1 MRPPVPEV
9 SVPRSRKSSIGQS
22 WTDPR
27 STAPA
32 TFFLARSHPQ
42 HSDEL
47 SLEDSDVSKEC
58 MYGVQSL
65 EESVQEATISSS
77 ENILDRSISDRRS
90 SGSAVA
96 DLRSDINIDINEDGN
111 EDENDADAP
120 PLGRRRSTVR
130 QFDTLRTEVSLQPP
144 SDRASSRPL
153 TPLNPD
159 EPSSLPS
166 SPKSVSNQSMKHLD
180 DISITDDLSSHAVG
194 SEDEGNDA
202 REAPNSAGFDSTSQ
216 LIMPSIRM
224 PSRRP
229 FTDRGKTMGRFKVL
243 VAGACGSGKTSLIKS
258 IVQVCEDIVHVDP
271 FPSLSP
277 SNVSG
282 RGQHPT
288 AAAMISEIYAS
299 TKPYPPWWSDLE
311 DSRVLRRRKST
322 GDIVL
327 ERNLC
332 FVDTPANDLSRVG
345 QTDAIVQHIQ
355 QQLLRATAAVNS
367 SNTDFE
373 NLLAGKG
380 GSQVDAVLYLISE
393 NTLSADIECI
403 RKLCDWTNVIPLI
416 SKSDLLTPDQIA
428 TLKSSFHMKAKMASI
443 KPFHFGDATSTAADG
458 VSSQSPFAV
467 SSAKVDDEDVMD
479 ASTLMSPD
487 YVQPLAPSELSL
499 LVQKLF
505 DLDNMAWIRHSA
517 AKKLVQRQRDQ
528 GRQWGVSRHSTNP
541 FDGQSTV
548 SRSTF
553 SVLSSGYLEGIT
565 SPPSGRFPSY
575 TMARISDY
583 TQREEKMAR
592 VQLAKWSSDLQRS
605 LQNERERYAALA
617 RGERAVWLTE
627 RLGEC
632 VVDGSLVPIT
642 KTPGFCGLRPHTENS
657 GGRLFVRTQDGKKTE
672 YRIASISPHD
682 PLGIVWWSDDLKQ
695 RGWVIVQIVGSLGVV
710 GGLALWLAKAWGLSS
725 RSLSE
730 WRFDCCSTCSQS

>member
-9 SVPRSRKSSIGQS
+9 SMPRSRKPSIEQP
-22 WTDPR
+22 WTDAR

-32 TFFLARSHPQ
+32 TFFLARSHTQ
-42 HSDEL
+42 HSEEL

-65 EESVQEATISSS
+65 EDSFQEATRSSS
-77 ENILDRSISDRRS
+77 QNIFDRSIGDRLS
-90 SGSAVA
+90 FGSAVA
-96 DLRSDINIDINEDGN
+96 DLRPDISLDINENGN
-111 EDENDADAP
+111 EDENGVDAP
-120 PLGRRRSTVR
+120 PLGRRRSTIR
-130 QFDTLRTEVSLQPP
+130 QFDPLRTEVSLQPP

-243 VAGACGSGKTSLIKS
+243 IAGACGSGKTSLIKS
-258 IVQVCEDIVHVDP
+258 IVQACEDIVHVDP

-277 SNVSG
+277 SNLSA
-282 RGQHPT
+282 RAQAPT
-288 AAAMISEIYAS
+288 AAAVISEIYAS

-311 DSRVLRRRKST
+311 DSRVLRRRKSS

-332 FVDTPANDLSRVG
+332 FVDTAANGLSGVG
-345 QTDAIVQHIQ
+345 QTDAIVRHIQ
-355 QQLLRATAAVNS
+355 QQLLRATTAVNS

-373 NLLAGKG
+373 NLLAGNG
-380 GSQVDAVLYLISE
+380 GAQVDAVLYLISE
-393 NTLSADIECI
+393 NTLAADIECI

-428 TLKSSFHMKAKMASI
+428 TLKSSFHTKAQMASI
-443 KPFHFGDATSTAADG
+443 KPFHFGDATSAAADG
-458 VSSQSPFAV
+458 PSSHSPFAV
-467 SSAKVDDEDVMD
+467 SSAKLDDEDIMD

-517 AKKLVQRQRDQ
+517 AKKLVQRQHYQ
-528 GRQWGVSRHSTNP
+528 GQQWEVSRHNTNC

-548 SRSTF
+548 SRSAS
-553 SVLSSGYLEGIT
+553 SVLSTSYLDGIT

-583 TQREEKMAR
+583 TQHEEKMAR
-592 VQLAKWSSDLQRS
+592 VQLAKWASDLQRS
-605 LQNERERYAALA
+605 LQNERESYAALA

-642 KTPGFCGLRPHTENS
+642 KTPGFCGLRRPTENA

-672 YRIASISPHD
+672 YRITNISPHD

-695 RGWVIVQIVGSLGVV
+695 RGWAIVQIVGSLGVV

-730 WRFDCCSTCSQS
+730 WRLDCCSTCN

>member
-9 SVPRSRKSSIGQS
+9 SMPRSRKSSIEQP

-32 TFFLARSHPQ
+32 TFFLARSHTS

-47 SLEDSDVSKEC
+47 ALEDSDVSKEY

-65 EESVQEATISSS
+65 EDSVQEASISSS
-77 ENILDRSISDRRS
+77 QNIFDRSTSDRLS

-96 DLRSDINIDINEDGN
+96 DLRPDINLDVNEN
-111 EDENDADAP
+111 SSEDENGVDSP
-120 PLGRRRSTVR
+120 PLGRRRSTIR
-130 QFDTLRTEVSLQPP
+130 QFDSLRTEVSLQPP
-144 SDRASSRPL
+144 SDRASSRPP

-202 REAPNSAGFDSTSQ
+202 RETLNSAGFDSTSQ

-243 VAGACGSGKTSLIKS
+243 IAGACGSGKTSLIKS
-258 IVQVCEDIVHVDP
+258 IVQACEDIVHVDP

-277 SNVSG
+277 SNLSA
-282 RGQHPT
+282 RAQPPTT
-288 AAAMISEIYAS
+288 AAVISEIYAS

-311 DSRVLRRRKST
+311 DSRVLRRRKSS

-332 FVDTPANDLSRVG
+332 FVDTAGNGSSRVG
-345 QTDAIVQHIQ
+345 QTDAIIRHIQ
-355 QQLLRATAAVNS
+355 QQLLRATTAVNS

-373 NLLAGKG
+373 NLLAGNG
-380 GSQVDAVLYLISE
+380 GAQVDAVLYLISE
-393 NTLSADIECI
+393 NTLAADIECI
-403 RKLCDWTNVIPLI
+403 RKLCAWTNVIPLI

-428 TLKSSFHMKAKMASI
+428 TLKSSFHAKAQMASI
-443 KPFHFGDATSTAADG
+443 KPFHFGDATSAAADG
-458 VSSQSPFAV
+458 FSSHSPFAI

-517 AKKLVQRQRDQ
+517 AKKLVQRQHDQ
-528 GRQWGVSRHSTNP
+528 GQQWEVSRHSTNP

-548 SRSTF
+548 SRSTS
-553 SVLSSGYLEGIT
+553 SVISASYLEGIT

-592 VQLAKWSSDLQRS
+592 VQLAKWASDLQRS

-642 KTPGFCGLRPHTENS
+642 KNPGFCGLRLPTDNA
-657 GGRLFVRTQDGKKTE
+657 GGRLFVRTQDGKKME
-672 YRIASISPHD
+672 YRVTSISPHD

-695 RGWVIVQIVGSLGVV
+695 RGWAIVQIVGSLGVV
-710 GGLALWLAKAWGLSS
+710 GGLAFWLAKAWGLSS

-730 WRFDCCSTCSQS
+730 WRFDCCSTCN

>member
-9 SVPRSRKSSIGQS
+9 SMPRSRKSSIEQP

-27 STAPA
+27 TTAPA
-32 TFFLARSHPQ
+32 TFFLARSHTQ

-65 EESVQEATISSS
+65 EDSVHEATISSS
-77 ENILDRSISDRRS
+77 QNIFDRSLGDRLS
-90 SGSAVA
+90 SGPAVA
-96 DLRSDINIDINEDGN
+96 DLRPDISLDINENGN
-111 EDENDADAP
+111 EDENGVDAP
-120 PLGRRRSTVR
+120 PLGRRRSTIR

-243 VAGACGSGKTSLIKS
+243 IAGACGSGKTSLIKS
-258 IVQVCEDIVHVDP
+258 IVQACEDIVHVDP

-277 SNVSG
+277 SNLSA
-282 RGQHPT
+282 RAQAPT
-288 AAAMISEIYAS
+288 AAAVISEIYAS

-311 DSRVLRRRKST
+311 DSRVLRRRKSS

-332 FVDTPANDLSRVG
+332 FVDTAADGLSRVG
-345 QTDAIVQHIQ
+345 QTDAIVHHIQ
-355 QQLLRATAAVNS
+355 QQLLRATTAVNS

-373 NLLAGKG
+373 NLLAGNG
-380 GSQVDAVLYLISE
+380 GAQVDAVLYLISE
-393 NTLSADIECI
+393 NTLAADIECI

-428 TLKSSFHMKAKMASI
+428 TLKSSFHTKAQMASI
-443 KPFHFGDATSTAADG
+443 KPFHFGDATSVAADG
-458 VSSQSPFAV
+458 SSSHSPFAV
-467 SSAKVDDEDVMD
+467 SSAKVDDEDIMD

-517 AKKLVQRQRDQ
+517 AKKLVQRQHYQ
-528 GRQWGVSRHSTNP
+528 GQQWAVTRHSTNC

-548 SRSTF
+548 SRSTS
-553 SVLSSGYLEGIT
+553 SVLSTSYLEGIT

-575 TMARISDY
+575 TMARLSDY

-592 VQLAKWSSDLQRS
+592 VQLAKWASDLQRS

-642 KTPGFCGLRPHTENS
+642 KTPGFCGLRLPTENA
-657 GGRLFVRTQDGKKTE
+657 GGRLFVRTQDGRKTE
-672 YRIASISPHD
+672 YRITSISPHD

-695 RGWVIVQIVGSLGVV
+695 RGWAIVQIVGSLGVV

-730 WRFDCCSTCSQS
+730 WRFDCCSTCN

>member
-9 SVPRSRKSSIGQS
+9 PMPRSRKSSIEQP

-32 TFFLARSHPQ
+32 TFFLARSHTP
-42 HSDEL
+42 HSEEL
-47 SLEDSDVSKEC
+47 SLEDSDVSKEY

-65 EESVQEATISSS
+65 ADSVQDASISSS
-77 ENILDRSISDRRS
+77 QNIFDRSTSDRLS

-96 DLRSDINIDINEDGN
+96 DLRPDINLDVKENDS
-111 EDENDADAP
+111 EDENGVDAP
-120 PLGRRRSTVR
+120 PLGPRRSTVR
-130 QFDTLRTEVSLQPP
+130 QFDSLRTEVSLQPP

-202 REAPNSAGFDSTSQ
+202 REAPNSTGFDSTSQ

-243 VAGACGSGKTSLIKS
+243 IAGACGSGKTSLIKS
-258 IVQVCEDIVHVDP
+258 IVQACEDIVHVDP

-277 SNVSG
+277 SNLPA
-282 RGQHPT
+282 RAQPPTT
-288 AAAMISEIYAS
+288 AAVISEIYAS
-299 TKPYPPWWSDLE
+299 TKPYPAWWSDLE
-311 DSRVLRRRKST
+311 DSRVLRRRKSS

-332 FVDTPANDLSRVG
+332 FVDTAGNGLTRVG
-345 QTDAIVQHIQ
+345 QTDAIIHHIQ
-355 QQLLRATAAVNS
+355 QQLLRATTAVTS

-373 NLLAGKG
+373 NLLAGNG
-380 GSQVDAVLYLISE
+380 GAQVDAILYLISE
-393 NTLSADIECI
+393 NTLDEDIECI
-403 RKLCDWTNVIPLI
+403 RKLCVWTNVIPLI

-428 TLKSSFHMKAKMASI
+428 TLKSSFHAKAQMASI
-443 KPFHFGDATSTAADG
+443 KPFHFGDATSAAADG
-458 VSSQSPFAV
+458 FSSHSPFAV

-499 LVQKLF
+499 LVKKLF

-517 AKKLVQRQRDQ
+517 AKKLVQRQHDQ
-528 GRQWGVSRHSTNP
+528 GPQWEVSRHSTNP
-541 FDGQSTV
+541 FDGQSTG
-548 SRSTF
+548 TM
-553 SVLSSGYLEGIT
+553 

-592 VQLAKWSSDLQRS
+592 VQLAKWASDLQRS

-642 KTPGFCGLRPHTENS
+642 KTPGFCGLRFPMDNA
-657 GGRLFVRTQDGKKTE
+657 GGRLFVRTQDGKNME
-672 YRIASISPHD
+672 YRVTSISPHD

-695 RGWVIVQIVGSLGVV
+695 RGWAIVQIVGSLGVV
-710 GGLALWLAKAWGLSS
+710 GGLAFLLARTWGLSS

-730 WRFDCCSTCSQS
+730 WRFDCCSTCN

>member
-1 MRPPVPEV
+1 
-9 SVPRSRKSSIGQS
+9 
-22 WTDPR
+22 
-27 STAPA
+27 
-32 TFFLARSHPQ
+32 
-42 HSDEL
+42 
-47 SLEDSDVSKEC
+47 
-58 MYGVQSL
+58 
-65 EESVQEATISSS
+65 
-77 ENILDRSISDRRS
+77 
-90 SGSAVA
+90 
-96 DLRSDINIDINEDGN
+96 
-111 EDENDADAP
+111 
-120 PLGRRRSTVR
+120 
-130 QFDTLRTEVSLQPP
+130 
-144 SDRASSRPL
+144 
-153 TPLNPD
+153 
-159 EPSSLPS
+159 
-166 SPKSVSNQSMKHLD
+166 MKHLD

-202 REAPNSAGFDSTSQ
+202 RETLNSAGFDSTSQ

-243 VAGACGSGKTSLIKS
+243 IAGACGSGKTSLIKS
-258 IVQVCEDIVHVDP
+258 IVQACEDIVHVDP

-277 SNVSG
+277 SNLSA
-282 RGQHPT
+282 RAQPPTT
-288 AAAMISEIYAS
+288 AAVISEIYAS

-311 DSRVLRRRKST
+311 DSRVLRRRKSS

-332 FVDTPANDLSRVG
+332 FVDTAGNGSSRVG
-345 QTDAIVQHIQ
+345 QTDAIIRHIQ
-355 QQLLRATAAVNS
+355 QQLLRATTAVNS

-373 NLLAGKG
+373 NLLAGNG
-380 GSQVDAVLYLISE
+380 GAQVDAVLYLISE
-393 NTLSADIECI
+393 NTLAADIECI
-403 RKLCDWTNVIPLI
+403 RKLCAWTNVIPLI

-428 TLKSSFHMKAKMASI
+428 TLKSSFHAKAQMASI
-443 KPFHFGDATSTAADG
+443 KPFHFGDATSAAADG
-458 VSSQSPFAV
+458 FSSHSPFAI

-517 AKKLVQRQRDQ
+517 AKKLVQRQHDQ
-528 GRQWGVSRHSTNP
+528 GQQWEVSRHSTNP

-548 SRSTF
+548 SRSTS
-553 SVLSSGYLEGIT
+553 SVISASYLEGIT

-592 VQLAKWSSDLQRS
+592 VQLAKWASDLQRS

-642 KTPGFCGLRPHTENS
+642 KTPGFCGLRLPTDNA
-657 GGRLFVRTQDGKKTE
+657 GGRLFVRTQDGKKME
-672 YRIASISPHD
+672 YRVTSISPHD

-695 RGWVIVQIVGSLGVV
+695 RGWAIVQIVGSLGVV
-710 GGLALWLAKAWGLSS
+710 GGLAFWLAKAWGLSS

-730 WRFDCCSTCSQS
+730 WRFDCCSTCN

>member
-9 SVPRSRKSSIGQS
+9 SVPRSRKSSIEQP

-32 TFFLARSHPQ
+32 TFFLARSHTQ

-47 SLEDSDVSKEC
+47 SLDDSDVSKES
-58 MYGVQSL
+58 MYGIQSL
-65 EESVQEATISSS
+65 EDSVQGATISSPQ
-77 ENILDRSISDRRS
+77 NIVDRSVGDGLS

-96 DLRSDINIDINEDGN
+96 DLRPDVNLDIHADAH
-111 EDENDADAP
+111 EDENSVEAP
-120 PLGRRRSTVR
+120 PLGRRRSTIR

-180 DISITDDLSSHAVG
+180 DISITDDLSSQAVG

-202 REAPNSAGFDSTSQ
+202 REGPNSPGFDSTSQ

-258 IVQVCEDIVHVDP
+258 IVQACEDIVHVDP

-277 SNVSG
+277 SNLSS
-282 RGQHPT
+282 RAQPPT
-288 AAAMISEIYAS
+288 APAVISEIYAS

-311 DSRVLRRRKST
+311 DSRVLRRRKSS

-332 FVDTPANDLSRVG
+332 FVDTPANSLSRVG
-345 QTDAIVQHIQ
+345 QTDAIIHHIQ
-355 QQLLRATAAVNS
+355 QQLLRATTAVNS

-373 NLLAGKG
+373 NLLAGNG
-380 GSQVDAVLYLISE
+380 GAQVDAALYLISE
-393 NTLSADIECI
+393 NTLAADIACI
-403 RKLCDWTNVIPLI
+403 RKLCDWTNVIPVI
-416 SKSDLLTPDQIA
+416 SKSDLLTPNQIA
-428 TLKSSFHMKAKMASI
+428 TLKSSFHAKAQMASI
-443 KPFHFGDATSTAADG
+443 KPFLFGDATSTEADG
-458 VSSQSPFAV
+458 FSSHSPFAV

-505 DLDNMAWIRHSA
+505 DLGNMAWIRHSA
-517 AKKLVQRQRDQ
+517 AKKLVHRHHDQ
-528 GRQWGVSRHSTNP
+528 GQQWEISQHSTNP

-548 SRSTF
+548 SKSTF
-553 SVLSSGYLEGIT
+553 SVLSSGYPEGIN

-575 TMARISDY
+575 AMARISDY

-592 VQLAKWSSDLQRS
+592 VQLAKWASDLQRS
-605 LQNERERYAALA
+605 LQNERERYAALS

-642 KTPGFCGLRPHTENS
+642 KTPGFCGLRLPTENA
-657 GGRLFVRTQDGKKTE
+657 GGRLFVQTQDGKKME
-672 YRIASISPHD
+672 YRITSISPHD

-695 RGWVIVQIVGSLGVV
+695 RGWAIVQIVGSLGVV
-710 GGLALWLAKAWGLSS
+710 GGLALWLAKAWGLSP

-730 WRFDCCSTCSQS
+730 WRCDWCGTCN